1 MEQEAVP
8 AQPPTAEEKKKEEEE
23 EEKRKKKKAE
33 QLIPSFEEL
42 EKSLVGEFGKRK
54 EPPSSSRDEPAAA
67 AANDDVGVVLKGDED
82 TSEGYI
88 VDSDDAP
95 DLRALKDQTSLMLTR
110 NVMDSL
116 SRGDKTDRLLHESR
130 RVLSQR
136 VRSVRVDIV
145 DQMIHILDHFP
156 LFNIAVRKLW
166 QSICPNGMD
175 MYTEWGPLMSK
186 PTQWFQ
192 DFVVNRV
199 WVEELQNAYY
209 SLIVVGYYAVTYSPS
224 PENPEM
230 LTPHVLDPQQYRV
243 WWTIDQNGR
252 RYWRITPRN
261 LPVSLLNKEFITKS
275 EFESAYHQKED
286 GGTEGIKGE
295 GNTNSN
301 ARVRKGIDL
310 ATGVKNAPYAQ
321 SASYWQVAGNNQFE
335 AVDFYVDPRGVPT
348 DDGRIRSRAMN
359 CLESIIQIS
368 NMHNSTLRLLD
379 QLSNM
384 PLVTQCVTPN
394 FVTDVVRG
402 MTGTGPVSAST
413 VPRGG
418 PTPSAPQDV
427 MSIPMA
433 EDSLALP
440 LFRYSAASAASAYI
454 SREIRE
460 STIDRAAARAAVMP
474 IKMFDELSDV
484 VYWGTH
490 RHPWMDSHIALPPG
504 TQMAAFRV
512 PDVQKSLADLRQWL
526 TASICNALEVPP
538 ELVLGSHIIR
548 VSTSAITQEA
558 LGASVLHWRK
568 DLCTQAEMMYWRI
581 YGAVTLVPYV
591 RIFEDVNIEITEE
604 FIRDFVMDMAV
615 RFSFRN
621 QPISATDSVKLYKDG
636 VITRSA
642 MMKRLSEVYGFEFRD
657 FVLEDPPLP
666 QQQQPNDHKRG
677 HSSSKGG
684 GFGDGGDTEGFGK
697 QPTKKKKD
705 GLEETSK
712 AETGFL
718 NQS

>member
-1 MEQEAVP
+1 MEQEVIPSQVP
-8 AQPPTAEEKKKEEEE
+8 ELEKKTDEE
-23 EEKRKKKKAE
+23 EEKRRKKKM
-33 QLIPSFEEL
+33 LPSFGDLQESLAGEL
-42 EKSLVGEFGKRK
+42 GKRK
-54 EPPSSSRDEPAAA
+54 DPIDGEDTG
-67 AANDDVGVVLKGDED
+67 GVVMKSDDE
-82 TSEGYI
+82 TGEGYI
-88 VDSDDAP
+88 VDSEDAP
-95 DLRALKDQTSLMLTR
+95 ELRAVKDYTSLLMMR
-110 NVMDSL
+110 NVMDSM
-116 SRGDKTDRLLHESR
+116 SRGDKTDRLLHESK

-136 VRSVRVDIV
+136 IRSVRVELV
-145 DQMIHILDHFP
+145 DQIIHILDHFP

-175 MYTEWGPLMSK
+175 MYIEWGPFMSK

-209 SLIVVGYYAVTYSPS
+209 SLIVVGYFAVTYSPS

-261 LPVSLLNKEFITKS
+261 LPVSLLNKDFITRTD
-275 EFESAYHQKED
+275 FDAAYHRKED
-286 GGTEGIKGE
+286 ENGKRSSS
-295 GNTNSN
+295 TNST
-301 ARVRKGIDL
+301 AHVRRGIDL
-310 ATGVKNAPYAQ
+310 ATGIKNAQYAQ

-335 AVDFYVDPRGVPT
+335 AIDFYVDPRGVPT

-379 QLSNM
+379 QLANM

-413 VPRGG
+413 VPRTYGGGGGG
-418 PTPSAPQDV
+418 PAPSAQQDV
-427 MSIPMA
+427 LTIPMA

-440 LFRYSAASAASAYI
+440 LFRYSAAASASAYV

-460 STIDRAAARAAVMP
+460 SSIDRAAARAAVMP
-474 IKMFDELSDV
+474 IKMFDELSDT
-484 VYWGTH
+484 VYYGTH
-490 RHPWMDSHIALPPG
+490 THPWMTNHIALPPG
-504 TQMAAFRV
+504 VQATSLQV
-512 PDVQKSLADLRQWL
+512 PDVQKALADLRQWL

-558 LGASVLHWRK
+558 LAASVMHWRN
-568 DLCTQAEMMYWRI
+568 DLCTHAEIMYWRI
-581 YGAVTLVPYV
+581 YGAVTMVPYV
-591 RIFEDVNIEITEE
+591 RIFEEANIEITEE
-604 FIRDFVMDMAV
+604 FIKDLVMDMAV
-615 RFSFRN
+615 KFSFRN
-621 QPISATDSVKLYKDG
+621 APISATDAVALFKDHI
-636 VITRSA
+636 ITRTA
-642 MMKRLSEVYGFEFRD
+642 MMKILSERYGMEFKDFELD
-657 FVLEDPPLP
+657 DGLP
-666 QQQQPNDHKRG
+666 QQQQQQQPPPQKPGDHKQSK
-677 HSSSKGG
+677 SSSGG
-684 GFGDGGDTEGFGK
+684 MDGGELGDN
-697 QPTKKKKD
+697 PAKKKKEA
-705 GLEETSK
+705 GLEEPSK

-718 NQS
+718 NLE